1 MIKAGLQQLRIKD
14 DRFLM
19 VFLLQSDNYYRKISV
34 FGPGDE
40 LPKLINKNKNIIT
53 TSSKLIEA
61 ILDRS
66 GYSLNMDENTF
77 RKMELKK
84 FPKLYIKNELFSK
97 K

>member
-19 VFLLQSDNYYRKISV
+19 VFLLHSKNYYRKISV
-34 FGPGDE
+34 VGPGDK
-40 LPKLINKNKNIIT
+40 LPKLINKNKNLIKI
-53 TSSKLIEA
+53 SDKLIEA

-84 FPKLYIKNELFSK
+84 FPKLHIKNELFSK
-97 K
+97 L

>member
-19 VFLLQSDNYYRKISV
+19 VFLLQSKNYYRKISV
-34 FGPGDE
+34 LGPGDE
-40 LPKLINKNKNIIT
+40 LPKLINKNKNLIRI
-53 TSSKLIEA
+53 SDKLIEA

-66 GYSLNMDENTF
+66 GYSFNMDENTF

-84 FPKLYIKNELFSK
+84 FPKLHTKNELFSK
-97 K
+97 